1 MLQGLQQQCGE
12 IWMLVQAI
20 IALPKAKLEASCAQV
35 LQRSHCTLQHVR
47 CKLYIANC
55 TLQHHGLLSVTAH
68 CWLPQRLEPRWGYTW
83 SNYSLLFIYIYIF
96 KHKYHQICQISSISI
111 SSSSTMN
118 MIQRCLSRS
127 PKQTVEFLKNH
138 CVENHQ
144 NPSVWNTRCLG
155 VRICLAL
162 MELCQWAPH
171 LSFLRRDPQ
180 VRAHLQHFREF
191 SNRKAKKRKYLCQ
204 NLSRIMVI
212 EWHCFAIPL
221 T

>member
-1 MLQGLQQQCGE
+1 MC
-12 IWMLVQAI
+12 V
-20 IALPKAKLEASCAQV
+20 
-35 LQRSHCTLQHVR
+35 
-47 CKLYIANC
+47 ANC
-55 TLQHHGLLSVTAH
+55 TLQTVHCNTMGCYLLRRTVGCRNGLS
-68 CWLPQRLEPRWGYTW
+68 QGGDILEVITLCYL
-83 SNYSLLFIYIYIF
+83 YIYIYIYIF
-96 KHKYHQICQISSISI
+96 KHKYHQICKISSISI